1 MKTQTKKKK
10 KLTIQKKSK
19 ANPQKEEAE
28 SELQITNDKRQEEI
42 AQTAEPTSEPPR
54 IPAKKS
60 VKWEK
65 RCSERVTKKPDRWGN
80 NVMISKIEKE
90 STDGEEEVCPVSLKE
105 NPQVP
110 RKEKKTFKNSF
121 NKNIVC

>member
-1 MKTQTKKKK
+1 M
-10 KLTIQKKSK
+10 
-19 ANPQKEEAE
+19 
-28 SELQITNDKRQEEI
+28 QITNDKRQEEI

-65 RCSERVTKKPDRWGN
+65 RCSERVTKKTDRWGN

-90 STDGEEEVCPVSLKE
+90 STDGEEESLPSVFERKPSGPQKKE
-105 NPQVP
+105 EN
-110 RKEKKTFKNSF
+110 F
-121 NKNIVC
+121 